1 MSSVRQQV
9 VHEEQKHCVAQD
21 EGHLKGGAVH
31 RLGGQQ
37 EAEQVQC
44 YQEAAGDQQVHY
56 VEDRPTPQNSLGI
69 GHKYN
74 TLKFQ
79 LDFYMFV

>member
-1 MSSVRQQV
+1 MSSVGQQV
-9 VHEEQKHCVAQD
+9 VHEEQKNCIAQD

-44 YQEAAGDQQVHY
+44 YQEAAGDQQVHD
-56 VEDRPTPQNSLGI
+56 VQDRPAPQNSLGS
-69 GHKYN
+69 GHKYS
-74 TLKFQ
+74 TLKFH
-79 LDFYMFV
+79 LEFSMFV

>member
-9 VHEEQKHCVAQD
+9 VHEQQKHCIAQD

-44 YQEAAGDQQVHY
+44 DQEAAGDQQVHE
-56 VEDRPTPQNSLGI
+56 VEERPSPQNDLGI
-69 GHKYN
+69 GHKYSSG
-74 TLKFQ
+74 
-79 LDFYMFV
+79 